1 MSLLKKLALIE
12 KHELAALCVSCL
24 YFFFV
29 LCSYYIFR
37 SIRNE
42 MVIANGVDNV
52 QILYLFAMIIL
63 FAIMPL
69 FGWITS
75 RYRTREFMAICTLFF
90 ASNLVVFFFLF
101 NVEQRSVWVS
111 RAFFVWANIFNM
123 FIVSL
128 FWSFMNDI
136 FSKSQSKRLF
146 AFIAAG
152 GTAGAITGPIIT
164 ALLVEH
170 IGLSYLLLISAIV
183 LSMSVV
189 CITWLLSWQ
198 NPDLEAANLSVKA
211 AAKNQTLEGGAF
223 DALKLVISSPYL
235 LGICAFIILYS
246 ISLTFISLQQA
257 SLIEST
263 ISDPNQRTKL
273 FASIDFL
280 VNVLALILQ
289 LLVTANLI
297 RWIGFTKTLC
307 LIPLGITIGFAFII
321 FFPILPVM
329 IALQVFR
336 RSGDYAIMKPTR
348 EMLFT
353 VLSRREKYKAKNF
366 IDTAILRTGDTS
378 SAWLYTLVKNLGA
391 AGATIPMIAIVLGAA
406 WTFVAM
412 WLGGQ
417 YKQQVNTEAKT
428 EN

>member
-12 KHELAALCVSCL
+12 KNEITALCVSCL
-24 YFFFV
+24 YFFCV

-42 MVIANGVDNV
+42 MVIANGVENV
-52 QILYLFAMIIL
+52 QTLYLFAMIIL

-101 NVEQRSVWVS
+101 NVEQRSIWVS

-170 IGLSYLLLISAIV
+170 IGLSYLLLISALV
-183 LSMSVV
+183 LSMSVI
-189 CITWLLSWQ
+189 CITWLLNWQ
-198 NPDLEAANLSVKA
+198 NSELDTTTITNTS
-211 AAKNQTLEGGAF
+211 AKNQTLEGGAF

-246 ISLTFISLQQA
+246 ISLTFISIQQA

-263 ISDPNQRTKL
+263 ITDPNQRTKL
-273 FASIDFL
+273 FASIDFS
-280 VNVLALILQ
+280 VNVIALILQ

-366 IDTAILRTGDTS
+366 IDTAILRTGDTT
-378 SAWLYTLVKNLGA
+378 SAWLYTLAKTLGA

-406 WTFVAM
+406 WTSVAV

-417 YKQQVNTEAKT
+417 YKQKQTTEDEVK
-428 EN
+428 N